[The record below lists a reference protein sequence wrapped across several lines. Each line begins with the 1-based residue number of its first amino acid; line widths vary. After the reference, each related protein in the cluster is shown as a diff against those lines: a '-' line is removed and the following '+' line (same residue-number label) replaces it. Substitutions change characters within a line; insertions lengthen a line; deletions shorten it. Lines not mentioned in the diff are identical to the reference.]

1 MNLKLHELPGDPG
14 NKQKKR
20 RVGRGE
26 GSGWGRCAGKG
37 EKGAQS
43 RSGGGKGPSFEGGQM
58 PLIRRIPKFGFS
70 TQPWRLVRAEV
81 TLGQLDKFD
90 VGSTVDVEVL
100 RKGRYIPKRAQFIKV
115 VATGQLTKKLNVKL
129 SGYSAKA
136 REAIEAAG
144 GTCETV

>member
-1 MNLKLHELPGDPG
+1 MSLKLHELVGDPG

-26 GSGWGRCAGKG
+26 GSGWGRCSGKG
-37 EKGAQS
+37 EKGQQS
-43 RSGGGKGPSFEGGQM
+43 RSGGGKGPYFEGGQM

-70 TQPWRLVRAEV
+70 TKPWRLVRAEI
-81 TLGQLDKFD
+81 TLDLLNKFD
-90 VGSTVDVEVL
+90 EGTIVNVESL
-100 RKGRYIPKRAQFIKV
+100 REGRYIPKRAQFIKV
-115 VATGQLTKKLNVKL
+115 VATGQLTRKLNVKL
-129 SGYSAKA
+129 NGYSAKA